1 MSVKNSSICERD
13 QQVLQ
18 DTYCGFTVDKIFKHI
33 SCWKSKDIYD
43 ICVGK
48 KFREPTSKEFF
59 TSKFNVANED
69 WKKIDTLAGKV
80 TIDTRMRIFQ

>member
-1 MSVKNSSICERD
+1 MFCRAHTVVLLSKKSSR
-13 QQVLQ
+13 VLAVGKQ
-18 DTYCGFTVDKIFKHI
+18 KT
-33 SCWKSKDIYD
+33 YD

-69 WKKIDTLAGKV
+69 RKKVYT
-80 TIDTRMRIFQ
+80 